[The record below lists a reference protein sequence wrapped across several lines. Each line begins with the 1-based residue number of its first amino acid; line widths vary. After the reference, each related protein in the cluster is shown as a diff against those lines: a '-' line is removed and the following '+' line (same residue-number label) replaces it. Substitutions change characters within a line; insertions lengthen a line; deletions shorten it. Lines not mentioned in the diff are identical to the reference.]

1 MTRLLLI
8 LENLFLLYRTTK
20 LISRSDPT
28 ISFFFGGVACY
39 SYLKY
44 NFIIRHIVFLCIF
57 ATLFQNGLIMKKT
70 LLFLAVLISAS
81 VQAQTHYRIYDNI
94 DESDCSC
101 LSKESFDAKEG
112 VISREYIHLYGPVK
126 KVTNPKEKADFKVRV
141 AKKGEDY
148 NLLVSIVGK
157 NRKAVQCGHWHWV
170 DGVTEKAKFSVQFV
184 EKGED
189 FVIKFGEAL
198 PDDITWDRHA
208 TATIRIDD

>member
-1 MTRLLLI
+1 
-8 LENLFLLYRTTK
+8 
-20 LISRSDPT
+20 
-28 ISFFFGGVACY
+28 
-39 SYLKY
+39 
-44 NFIIRHIVFLCIF
+44 
-57 ATLFQNGLIMKKT
+57 MKKT

-148 NLLVSIVGK
+148 NLGVAIVGK
-157 NRKAVQCGHWHWV
+157 DRKYYPCGHWRWV
-170 DGVTEKAKFSVQFV
+170 DGVKEKARFSVRFV
-184 EKGED
+184 NSGED
-189 FVIKFGEAL
+189 FVIKFEKPL
-198 PDDITWDRHA
+198 PDELPWEGSISAKR
-208 TATIRIDD
+208 RID